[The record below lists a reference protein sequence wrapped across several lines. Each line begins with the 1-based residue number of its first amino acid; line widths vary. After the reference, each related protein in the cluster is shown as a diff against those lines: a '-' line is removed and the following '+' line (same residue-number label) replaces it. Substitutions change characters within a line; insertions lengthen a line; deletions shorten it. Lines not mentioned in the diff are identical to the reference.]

1 MQLERTKRRFFY
13 LGLELAD
20 INEQLTPEQ
29 VRDSYCSLYPEIVN
43 ASVEGPEVV
52 DGELQYRI
60 SRILGTKG

>member
-52 DGELQYRI
+52 DGALQYKF